1 MGRARLAP
9 GDLDVAKAGCRY
21 LRSRSIHLLLA
32 DFGLLAI
39 IRLASFAH
47 ISSLL
52 RTIGAFKPIGCKTQR
67 IRSLNRPVAQGPWA
81 VRFLSPSAR
90 QSVMDGVS
98 VSRSR
103 GLRVALIVASLAVGY
118 GGACTP
124 YIGTTYKSFIRQ
136 ARENPDPNIRY
147 IAYAKLGAPS
157 IYEDQAQK
165 DEAVKIMIAKL
176 DEGREPVAIRAAI
189 TRSLG
194 NLRDHRAHEA
204 ILRGISDT
212 DNAVIRVEACRALG
226 KVGTPE
232 DATTLARIMAIDRLE
247 DCRIAAIE
255 SIGSLKTREP
265 RILQILIDG
274 MDHDDP
280 AIRYQCL
287 ESLRMI
293 IGKDYGIDP
302 ADWKRE
308 LKALLPKLDPSGA
321 DPAGTDIAKKAAAQ
335 AAIGPN

>member
-1 MGRARLAP
+1 
-9 GDLDVAKAGCRY
+9 
-21 LRSRSIHLLLA
+21 LA
-32 DFGLLAI
+32 DSGLLVI

-47 ISSLL
+47 TSSLL
-52 RTIGAFKPIGCKTQR
+52 RTIGGFVPFGCKTHR
-67 IRSLNRPVAQGPWA
+67 LRSLGHPVADVPWA
-81 VRFLSPSAR
+81 VRFFSQSAR

-103 GLRVALIVASLAVGY
+103 GLRVALIVASLTLAHS
-118 GGACTP
+118 GACTP

-176 DEGREPVAIRAAI
+176 DEGREPIAIRAAI

-194 NLRDHRAHEA
+194 NLGDRRAREA
-204 ILRGISDT
+204 ILRGIADT

-226 KVGTPE
+226 KVGTAE
-232 DATTLARIMAIDRLE
+232 DATTLARIMTIDRLE

-255 SIGSLKTREP
+255 SIGSLKSREP

-287 ESLRMI
+287 QSLRII

-302 ADWKRE
+302 AEWRRE
-308 LKALLPKLDPSGA
+308 LQAILPKTDPAA
-321 DPAGTDIAKKAAAQ
+321 DPRGSDVAKQAAAR